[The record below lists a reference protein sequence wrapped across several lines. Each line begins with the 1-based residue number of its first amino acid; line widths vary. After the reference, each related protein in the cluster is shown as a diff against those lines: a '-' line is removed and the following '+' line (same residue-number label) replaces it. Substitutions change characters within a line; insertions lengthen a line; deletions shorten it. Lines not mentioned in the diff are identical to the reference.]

1 MILEYSNKYILMMKY
16 LIKYKLFESTES
28 DLRDMLLDLED
39 DGYRV
44 SINDP
49 LLASTGEPS
58 NIRAVW
64 IRDNS
69 NPSNSVGKDWSE
81 LRDYALR
88 IKDYLD
94 DKYLSFAWRPIIFV
108 PLNDDEKPFRV
119 VELNED
125 TQIDGKIWSFVI
137 KYIL

>member
-1 MILEYSNKYILMMKY
+1 MKY

-28 DLRDMLLDLED
+28 DLRDMLLDIED
-39 DGYRV
+39 EGYLV
-44 SINDP
+44 SITDP
-49 LLASTGEPS
+49 LLAYSGEPS
-58 NIRAVW
+58 DIRAVW
-64 IRDNS
+64 IRDAS
-69 NPSNSVGKDWSE
+69 NPNFSKGLDWSE

-94 DKYLSFAWRPIIFV
+94 DKYLSFAWRPIVFV
-108 PLNDDEKPFRV
+108 ALNDEKPYRV

-137 KYIL
+137 KYKDR

>member
-1 MILEYSNKYILMMKY
+1 MKY

-44 SINDP
+44 SIIDP
-49 LLASTGEPS
+49 LLSSTGEPS

-64 IRDNS
+64 VRDNTD
-69 NPSNSVGKDWSE
+69 PSYSVGKDWSE

-94 DKYLSFAWRPIIFV
+94 DKYLSFAWRPIVFV

>member
-1 MILEYSNKYILMMKY
+1 MMKY

-44 SINDP
+44 SITDP
-49 LLASTGEPS
+49 LLASTGSPS

-64 IRDNS
+64 VRDNS
-69 NPSNSVGKDWSE
+69 DPSHSVGKEWSE
-81 LRDYALR
+81 LIDYYLR
-88 IKDYLD
+88 IKDNLD
-94 DKYLSFAWRPIIFV
+94 DKYLSFAWRPIRNFYQSYQT
-108 PLNDDEKPFRV
+108 

>member
-1 MILEYSNKYILMMKY
+1 MKY
-16 LIKYKLFESTES
+16 LRTYKLFESSES

-49 LLASTGEPS
+49 LLASTGSPS

-64 IRDNS
+64 VRDNTD
-69 NPSNSVGKDWSE
+69 PSYSVGKDWSE

-137 KYIL
+137 KYKDR